1 MTSQLTQPAILE
13 FDMPIVF
20 HQADLHQIDIH
31 HIQHVSIHRPQ
42 SQTID
47 PTDANRLTKFLITQ
61 ARSNTKPNLSD
72 VSQYR
77 DQIKQGNKMN
87 DRGKLISDNTT
98 ISSTATSEES
108 GQPQVYY
115 TQEFG
120 YERLPAT
127 LDGLKYLLADEAVS
141 FFDHSPDLAN
151 FYNAIYAQFGEEV
164 LKQIANAHLLP
175 RSVSGRHYR
184 ESVYGRPDRTFYN
197 SNGEVVLFVPGA
209 PNIDGD
215 QPAPESVHYPRY

>member
-1 MTSQLTQPAILE
+1 
-13 FDMPIVF
+13 MPIVF
-20 HQADLHQIDIH
+20 HQPELH
-31 HIQHVSIHRPQ
+31 HIQHVSVHQPQ
-42 SQTID
+42 SQVVD
-47 PTDANRLTKFLITQ
+47 STDSKRLTQFLIAQ
-61 ARSNTKPNLSD
+61 ARSNAKTNVLHT
-72 VSQYR
+72 SQYG
-77 DQIKQGNKMN
+77 DKIKQGDKMN
-87 DRGKLISDNTT
+87 DQGKLISDNTT
-98 ISSTATSEES
+98 IASTAASEES

-127 LDGLKYLLADEAVS
+127 LEGLKYLLADEAVS

-184 ESVYGRPDRTFYN
+184 ESVHGRPDRTFYN